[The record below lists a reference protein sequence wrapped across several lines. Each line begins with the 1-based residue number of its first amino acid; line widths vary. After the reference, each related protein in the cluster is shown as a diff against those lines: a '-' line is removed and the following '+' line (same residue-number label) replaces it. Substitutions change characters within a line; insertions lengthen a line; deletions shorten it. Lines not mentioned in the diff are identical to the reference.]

1 MERKIKAF
9 TLRISEELIERL
21 HEIAEENGR
30 SVNKEIEQL
39 LKKHVKDNSI
49 KKK

>member
-21 HEIAEENGR
+21 HEIAVENGR

-39 LKKHVKDNSI
+39 LKRFVRENDEEKN
-49 KKK
+49 